1 MVIVMLFYIDYLDHI
16 TSGNRC
22 QSFQSLKLRLRF
34 DLLIFSRDTLCMSV
48 PACIK
53 LENTTKLLMEL
64 DDFWSSGIILLQLD
78 KKHRGKPSNYFNNR
92 KKVLAKGM
100 SEEKL
105 LKHFEFVA
113 YEDKRTDT
121 FFNVY
126 LPEIAGVS
134 ADTLYLDKKKDTDA
148 LFREETI
155 NLFEKHINT
164 ICRALQ
170 IDRAISFTGI
180 TNRILSYATDSTTL
194 FQRAVIEENIIS
206 EYNPRHN
213 ERLIVASLL
222 DRAFALANAETS
234 EAVPLSLVLNQLT
247 GKWLIHLLSKSYQEL
262 YDLISQLSWNG
273 VYILS
278 QNEDWRSFIGY
289 INAYIG
295 IIQDSK
301 LKKYDIP
308 IEACINKLSHSLSLL
323 SLLRLLK
330 DEALDAAKNKLF
342 EYGLFS
348 EAQNM
353 DDMVSVLIDS
363 YSGSY
368 KVMFD
373 VIRAIDMYAN
383 RLIERLTKDKRFSY
397 LLTFSNY
404 TKERKYDILR

>member
-1 MVIVMLFYIDYLDHI
+1 MLFYIDYLDHV
-16 TSGNRC
+16 TSGQRC
-22 QSFQSLKLRLRF
+22 QSFQSLELRLRF

-64 DDFWSSGIILLQLD
+64 DNFWSAGIILLQLD
-78 KKHRGKPSNYFNNR
+78 KKHKGKPSNYFNNR
-92 KKVLAKGM
+92 KKVLARGM
-100 SEEKL
+100 PEEKL

-113 YEDKRTDT
+113 YENKRTDT

-126 LPEIAGVS
+126 LPEVAGVS
-134 ADTLYLDKKKDTDA
+134 ADVLYLDKKKDTDA
-148 LFREETI
+148 LFRGETV
-155 NLFEKHINT
+155 NLFEKHIDT

-170 IDRAISFTGI
+170 IDRAINFTGI
-180 TNRILSYATDSTTL
+180 TNRIHSYATDSTAL
-194 FQRAVIEENIIS
+194 FQRAIIEESIIN
-206 EYNPRHN
+206 EYQPRDN

-234 EAVPLSLVLNQLT
+234 DAVPLSLVLNQLT
-247 GKWLIHLLSKSYQEL
+247 GKWLIHLLSKSYREL

-273 VYILS
+273 VYALS
-278 QNEDWRSFIGY
+278 QSEDWRNFIGY
-289 INAYIG
+289 INVYIG

-308 IEACINKLSHSLSLL
+308 IEAYMNRLSHSLSLL

-330 DEALDAAKNKLF
+330 DEALDATKSKLY

-353 DDMVSVLIDS
+353 EEMISILIDS

-368 KVMFD
+368 RAMLD

-383 RLIERLTKDKRFSY
+383 RIIERLTKDKQFLY
-397 LLTFSNY
+397 LLTYSNN
-404 TKERKYDILR
+404 TKERKYELLK

>member
-1 MVIVMLFYIDYLDHI
+1 MLFYIDYLDHV
-16 TSGNRC
+16 TSGQRC
-22 QSFQSLKLRLRF
+22 QSFQSLELRLRF

-64 DDFWSSGIILLQLD
+64 DNFWSAGIILLQLD
-78 KKHRGKPSNYFNNR
+78 KKHKGKPSNYFNNR
-92 KKVLAKGM
+92 KKVLARGM

-113 YEDKRTDT
+113 YENKRTDT

-126 LPEIAGVS
+126 LPEVAGVS
-134 ADTLYLDKKKDTDA
+134 ADILYLDKKKDTDA
-148 LFREETI
+148 LFRGETV
-155 NLFEKHINT
+155 NLFEKHIDT

-170 IDRAISFTGI
+170 IDRAINFTGI
-180 TNRILSYATDSTTL
+180 TNRIHSYATDSTAL
-194 FQRAVIEENIIS
+194 FQRAIIEESIIN
-206 EYNPRHN
+206 EYQPRDN

-234 EAVPLSLVLNQLT
+234 DAVPLSLVLNQLT
-247 GKWLIHLLSKSYQEL
+247 GKWLIHLLSKSYREL

-273 VYILS
+273 VYALS
-278 QNEDWRSFIGY
+278 QSEDWRNFIGY
-289 INAYIG
+289 INVYIG

-308 IEACINKLSHSLSLL
+308 IEAYMNRLSHSLSLL

-330 DEALDAAKNKLF
+330 DEALDATKSKLY

-353 DDMVSVLIDS
+353 EEMISILIDS

-368 KVMFD
+368 RAMLD

-383 RLIERLTKDKRFSY
+383 RIIERLTKDKQFLY
-397 LLTFSNY
+397 LLTYSNN
-404 TKERKYDILR
+404 TKERKYELLK